1 MPSAMF
7 AGSFDPLHRGHL
19 GIIETGARLFDRL
32 WVVAA
37 GNPAK
42 QHGLLSLEER
52 RDLIAASTHHLSNVE
67 AIAHSGLLVDVAES
81 LGVAAL
87 IRSIGKEH
95 GHEFEM
101 AHANACLSGIATVF
115 VPPRRESWWIS
126 SRLVRERYNEGDLG
140 AVGEMVPPAVASAL
154 AVLSSSRLHT

>member
-19 GIIETGARLFDRL
+19 GIIEAGARLFDQL

-42 QHGLLSLEER
+42 QHGLLSLEQR
-52 RDLIAASTHHLSNVE
+52 RELITASTDQLSNVE
-67 AIAHSGLLVDVAES
+67 AVAHPGLLMDLAAS
-81 LGVAAL
+81 LGVDAL
-87 IRSIGKEH
+87 VRSIGKER

-101 AHANACLSGIATVF
+101 AHANSCLSGVATVF
-115 VPPRRESWWIS
+115 LLPRRETWWIS
-126 SRLVRERYNEGDLG
+126 SRLVRERFNEGDLR
-140 AVGEMVPPAVASAL
+140 AVSQMVPPAVASAL
-154 AVLSSSRLHT
+154 EVLSQSRLHA

>member
-1 MPSAMF
+1 MF
-7 AGSFDPLHRGHL
+7 AGSFDPLHHGHL

-32 WVVAA
+32 WVVAT

-42 QHGLLSLEER
+42 RQGLLSLEQR

-67 AIAHSGLLVDVAES
+67 AVAHTGLLVDVAER

-87 IRSIGKEH
+87 IRSIGKER

-101 AHANACLSGIATVF
+101 AYANSCLSGIATVF

-126 SRLVRERYNEGDLG
+126 SRLVRVRFNEGDLG
-140 AVGEMVPPAVASAL
+140 GVREMVPPAVASAL
-154 AVLSSSRLHT
+154 ATLSQSRLHT